1 MLYLPLTDATLANF
15 LQTEAAFKTLLATL
29 SAEEMAALLL
39 LQRLPELVHK
49 AKSDGTLLHDAE
61 RFLANFL
68 QTYGSEPLYVLQQAI
83 SVLLDSQLLNA
94 GKALL
99 GQYPLRLMT
108 AEQLQTKAYL
118 TLEGQWDWDFK
129 YNAHIDFAPSRLLN
143 KYTHHA
149 SKVSTEEERIL
160 NTILADLD
168 EPIDVQGYAGSGK
181 TWLISRLVE
190 VLDKEKTAFLALT
203 WNQVTALISRIPGAQ
218 GDTFAGIAEQLLSI
232 NLIGP
237 VRHIKRRYKKK
248 YIITD
253 EKLADYLH
261 CYEIGN
267 HKRAYIANRA
277 WSTVAQFCYS
287 SDAVITLEHVR
298 KVFSSPLISQQ
309 ALLLTLA
316 KQLWDLICIPRDGIY
331 LPLRDYHLVKALA
344 LTGMGLPSR
353 YTHIVVDET
362 HNLPL
367 PVLQIL
373 EQSPQP
379 VFTFGDYYQAL
390 EGLHKPYGGVST
402 LRKKTLAYSVRA
414 GANLEGMYNKIL
426 QKHPIAPEI
435 EFAGNKT
442 KVTKLIYYN
451 KFTVPDNYCAILV
464 RSIWSILA
472 IIQKL
477 HKQAARYHIMESAK
491 HELKWLVNDAIAFYQ
506 TGHRPRHYDFAYAT
520 SWQDFV
526 AKNNRQEPILLW
538 VDKLFSAGFEFAHL
552 ELMLEHSIVL
562 SSGETYPPN
571 AYIIGRVRD
580 CRNFEFDRVLLLDD
594 TVKQAEFMHE
604 DNAKLVSHIYTGM
617 SRAKHELYLPESLG
631 DWFSESS

>member
-1 MLYLPLTDATLANF
+1 MFYIPLTAATLASF
-15 LQTEAAFKTLLATL
+15 TQAQTELKALVATL

-39 LQRLPELVHK
+39 LQRLPDLALK
-49 AKSDGTLLHDAE
+49 AKSDKSLLHEAE
-61 RFLANFL
+61 RFIANFL
-68 QTYGSEPLYVLQQAI
+68 RIYDIEPLPALQQSVLPLI
-83 SVLLDSQLLNA
+83 DTTLLRTVKVLLD
-94 GKALL
+94 
-99 GQYPLRLMT
+99 QYPLRLMT
-108 AEQLQTKAYL
+108 PEQLQEKAYL
-118 TLEGQWDWDFK
+118 TEDGQWNWDFK
-129 YNAHIDFAPSRLLN
+129 HNALIDFAPSRLLT
-143 KYTHHA
+143 KYAHHT

-248 YIITD
+248 YVISD
-253 EKLADYLH
+253 QKLADYLN
-261 CYEIGN
+261 CYEMGN
-267 HKRAYIANRA
+267 HRREYIANRA
-277 WSTVAQFCYS
+277 WSTVTQFCYS
-287 SDAVITLEHVR
+287 SDAVINLEHVR
-298 KVFSSPLISQQ
+298 KVFNSSLLSYQ

-316 KQLWDLICIPRDGIY
+316 KQLWELICIPRDGIY
-331 LPLRDYHLVKALA
+331 LPLRDYHLVKALS

-367 PVLQIL
+367 PILQIL
-373 EQSPQP
+373 QQSPQP

-390 EGLHKPYGGVST
+390 EGLHKPYNTLST

-414 GANLEGMYNKIL
+414 GANIEGIYNKIL
-426 QKHPIAPEI
+426 QKHPILPEV

-442 KVTKLIYYN
+442 KATKLIYYQ
-451 KFTVPDNYCAILV
+451 KFAAPDKYCTILV
-464 RSIWSILA
+464 KSMWSVLA
-472 IIQKL
+472 IIHKL
-477 HKQAARYHIMESAK
+477 HKQSARYYLMETAK

-506 TGHRPRHYDFAYAT
+506 TGDKPRHYDFAYVT

-526 AKNNRQEPILLW
+526 DKHKAHEPALLW
-538 VDKLFSAGFEFAHL
+538 VDKLFSTGFEFSHL
-552 ELMLEHSIVL
+552 QVLLEHSITIPI
-562 SSGETYPPN
+562 GEGYPKD

-580 CRNFEFDRVLLLDD
+580 CRNIEFDRVLLLDD
-594 TVKQAEFMHE
+594 VVKQADFMASDH
-604 DNAKLVSHIYTGM
+604 AQLVSHIYTGI
-617 SRAKHELYLPESLG
+617 SRAKHELYIPDSLS
-631 DWFSESS
+631 DWLNN